1 MAQLRDETGI
11 ILGVLNAVESDA
23 AVSQRRVAK
32 DLGIALGLANA
43 YVRRCIKKGLIKA
56 QQVPANRLTYY
67 LTPQGFAEK
76 SRLAAEYLSQGLQ
89 FFRVARDDMDQVYKA
104 CEQAGY
110 SRVVLHGLTDLTE
123 IAVLSARDHSVT
135 IVAIVDNATTR
146 VSYGGIRI
154 SRELPDLQEFD
165 AVVITDLNDSQ
176 QGFEAVAGVLHH
188 ARILVPAILHVSRTR
203 PQLVG

>member
-56 QQVPANRLTYY
+56 QQVPANRLAYY

-89 FFRVARDDMDQVYKA
+89 FFRVARGDMDQVYET

-123 IAVLSARDHSVT
+123 IAVLSARDHPVT
-135 IVAIVDNATTR
+135 IVAIVDDATAR

-154 SRELPDLQEFD
+154 SRELPALQEFD
-165 AVVITDLNDSQ
+165 AVVITDFNDSQ
-176 QGFEAVAGVLHH
+176 RGFEAVARVLPVE
-188 ARILVPAILHVSRTR
+188 RILVPAILHVSRTR
-203 PQLVG
+203 PQLAG